1 MMPSTE
7 TYLSKSTAIAARVLG
22 DETIIM
28 STVDSTIFMLNP
40 TGTVIWLSA
49 DGQTPLSR
57 IIEEKVCAEFDVPVE
72 QATADAQDFV
82 SKLAEHGILVV
93 SARPLSPKEV

>member
-1 MMPSTE
+1 MGERCLQTE
-7 TYLSKSTAIAARVLG
+7 TYLAKSTDIAARMLG

-40 TGTVIWLSA
+40 TGTVIWQAA
-49 DGQTPLSR
+49 DGNTPLSR

-72 QATADAQDFV
+72 QASADAQQFIDE
-82 SKLAEHGILVV
+82 LAEHGILVV
-93 SARPLSPKEV
+93 SDHPIPQ